1 MTLVRPPSPQSLLLL
16 SRGIF
21 PAANRARLF
30 SERGAGRRRR
40 LRVIAADGAAD
51 CGARWGARPSARR
64 RYGERVNGAK
74 NGANGGENPISSLF
88 FSLFLTFSIK
98 VLQTPN
104 MSRNWL
110 LVGGCKAFRAKCTDF
125 FLMFL

>member
-16 SRGIF
+16 GRGIF
-21 PAANRARLF
+21 PVANRARLF

-88 FSLFLTFSIK
+88 FLSFLTFSIK
-98 VLQTPN
+98 A
-104 MSRNWL
+104 L
-110 LVGGCKAFRAKCTDF
+110 L
-125 FLMFL
+125 L